1 MDALAS
7 KVGSVVIGVLDMVD
21 AGLVLPVW
29 YGTFVDTYCHDG
41 VRLGYHVIAIAFFL
55 LACCG
60 RALQKQKT
68 RTCFELFPRT
78 GGDNACKLCE
88 RLSAT
93 MSHYD
98 KSGRRT

>member
-7 KVGSVVIGVLDMVD
+7 KVGSVVIGMLDMVD
-21 AGLVLPVW
+21 ASLVLPVC
-29 YGTFVDTYCHDG
+29 YGTFLDTYCYDG
-41 VRLGYHVIAIAFFL
+41 VRLGYHVIALGFFL

-60 RALQKQKT
+60 RVLQKQKT

-78 GGDNACKLCE
+78 GGDDACKLCE